1 MLNIAVVINTAQFSG
16 GAFHAS
22 CTALKILSK
31 SNNKYNFFYY
41 TFDKSNTSFAD
52 EKINLLQF
60 GIRERLIFKLR
71 QNLRINRILTK
82 FKILEP
88 FDSKF
93 EKDGIDLVYFTN
105 PSSICLY
112 LERLNYMLPIWD
124 TCHRDHPEFPEV
136 RNGFEFEARED
147 FLKKALP
154 KATAVIAESEWGRD
168 TLIRRYSLDEERV
181 YCVRMPASVNILEAN
196 AEESFCPFEHASIPD
211 NQPFIFYPAQFW
223 PHKNHRLIIDALAHL
238 KNKFNMTVYAV
249 FCGTDCG
256 NLDTTLDYAAKKKVS
271 NLVKYLGYVPDN
283 QMPLYYKNSLALVM
297 PSYFGPTNM
306 PPMEAFAIGTP
317 VVVSDLPG
325 FKEQIGNAGLQVE
338 PTDYA
343 GLASILKHLHEN
355 QTFRDQLIAKGK
367 ERFESFSD
375 KERIKTLDQIF
386 EKFSYKN
393 SLWKEMN

>member
-1 MLNIAVVINTAQFSG
+1 MINIAVVINTSQFTG

-22 CTALKILSK
+22 CSALKILSK
-31 SNNKYNFFYY
+31 ISYKYKFLYY

-52 EKINLLQF
+52 EKINLLKF

-93 EKDGIDLVYFTN
+93 KKDGIDLVYFTN

-154 KATAVIAESEWGRD
+154 KATAVIAESEWGRN
-168 TLIRRYSLDEERV
+168 TLIRRYSLDEDRV
-181 YCVRMPASVNILEAN
+181 YCVRMPASFNILEAN
-196 AEESFCPFEHASIPD
+196 VEESFCPFEQASIPD
-211 NQPFIFYPAQFW
+211 NQPFVFYPAQFW

-238 KNKFNMTVYAV
+238 KNVFNMTVYAV
-249 FCGTDCG
+249 FCGSDCG
-256 NLDTTLDYAAKKKVS
+256 NLDTTLNYAAKKKVS

-283 QMPLYYKNSLALVM
+283 QMPLYYQNSLALVM

-317 VVVSDLPG
+317 VVISDLPG
-325 FKEQIGNAGLQVE
+325 FNEQIGNAGLQIK
-338 PTDYA
+338 PTDFA

-375 KERIKTLDQIF
+375 EDRIKTLNQIF
-386 EKFSYKN
+386 ENFSYKI
-393 SLWKEMN
+393 SLWKEIN

>member
-1 MLNIAVVINTAQFSG
+1 MINIAVVINTSQFTG

-22 CTALKILSK
+22 CSALKILSK
-31 SNNKYNFFYY
+31 GSYKYKFLYY

-52 EKINLLQF
+52 EKINLLKF

-88 FDSKF
+88 LDSNF

-168 TLIRRYSLDEERV
+168 TLIRRYSLDEDRV
-181 YCVRMPASVNILEAN
+181 YCVRMPASVNILETN
-196 AEESFCPFEHASIPD
+196 TEENFCPFEHASIPD
-211 NQPFIFYPAQFW
+211 NQSFVFYPAQFW

-238 KNKFNMTVYAV
+238 KNMFDMNIYAV
-249 FCGTDCG
+249 FCGSDCG
-256 NLDTTLDYAAKKKVS
+256 NLDTTLKYAAKKKVS

-317 VVVSDLPG
+317 VIVSDLPG
-325 FKEQIGNAGLQVE
+325 FNEQIGNAGLQIK
-338 PTDYA
+338 PTDFA
-343 GLASILKHLHEN
+343 GLDSMLKHLHEN

-367 ERFESFSD
+367 ERFKSFSD
-375 KERIKTLDQIF
+375 EERIKTLDQIF
-386 EKFSYKN
+386 EKFLYKI
-393 SLWKEMN
+393 SLWKEIN